1 MNAQLT
7 NGTVYWIQDIST
19 GQFLSQGDNWS
30 TRAVTKDVGG
40 LGFEATYISDGV
52 YTLKNIMWN
61 TVKSQ
66 SRGLGSDL
74 YVDNGTPAQFTLTA
88 SGDGYKVSLNGNYW
102 VNNGG
107 ENAYKEKPLG
117 TTTDAAAASV
127 WKFLTKTE
135 YDAAIQAYKD
145 GKAAAYAA
153 ALGYSVSTVS
163 ELEALISDAEE
174 FMSKDYTSSIK
185 NPTLGSNGDNWT
197 HGTVS
202 QRAEGWNVGNG
213 CAEFWN
219 GCGYCK
225 QTVSGLPNGLYK
237 VTFVGSYRPANKA
250 EALNL
255 VSEKTSSPAFVY
267 ANDAKVEFLH
277 WIDVPAQ
284 GNGRGDITVAN
295 GYQNS
300 LYTYVTDGTLT
311 LGIVADGFTDVPSWT
326 TFGQF
331 TLTQYYSVASYKLA
345 YNEAMTAA
353 TTASE
358 TLDGFTLY
366 ATQKSTLDGIIT
378 ANTLTGDDLSD
389 IDKLTEATI
398 NLNNAVLAVATEVA
412 KCQEYNSI
420 VSTIGGGTNI
430 DLTSFIVNP
439 SFESGLT
446 GWTNTGGMVTQGNT
460 SFGKTGNTYAEFWQ
474 PNGTKGLS
482 QTIGLLPSGC
492 YELTVDMK
500 ARGVSSAKVFAGSV
514 ETAVKIAD
522 EQNTYVVEFAVDDK
536 VDVNIGFEGVGTGAG
551 SSWLAL
557 DNFTLKY
564 VGGLPDVEAVTG
576 KMNADVAS
584 AQTEAVA
591 AYEASRTAANFNAAV
606 AAIAA
611 AQASKDAYV
620 AAASAI
626 EKANA
631 LKEAHNFA
639 SSAAITTFAEAI
651 DAISDAY
658 DDNSLTTDAANV
670 AGTTLGVALSGWR
683 GNPNGAAVKYLNDGF
698 SITDYIDNALYV
710 NTWSTEGENDG
721 SNFKAPFY
729 EYWTGDGS
737 SLAEHTWTGTL
748 TGLPNGLYSVSALVR
763 VRAKNE
769 IAATAATGITMNVNG
784 DGEGEY
790 AAVDVTEGE
799 QIGESQ
805 FQYATYTAKGLVKD
819 GNLTLNFN
827 VADGNNVSWLCFK
840 NVKYTKVR
848 DLTPEEAAIVPTA
861 IALKVGDDE
870 VTEPIALNATNNT
883 VTLTVDYTPVDATE
897 GVTWVSSDETVAT
910 VANGVVTGVTPG
922 TATITA
928 TSTLDEDVKASAIV
942 TVTYPESTVPV
953 SHEVVDGFTKYIYT
967 LGENIIKNG
976 SFEYAN
982 NFYGWTTGSGAAMSA
997 DNFNLITED
1006 DNHYITA
1013 KGHTGAGGANSIGT
1027 GWAIEAGKT
1036 YVFGYKVKSTSAG
1049 NSEFHVV
1056 SLTNTLG
1063 TETTKVSKTETAV
1076 GTDWTDVAYTFTNPA
1091 TDGYAYVQFR
1101 ARWLNSAVSFD
1112 NFYLAEADVEEI
1124 DLRADAEDYTA
1135 LSTAIGNAEAK
1146 TLGFDEGEYAPF
1158 NNIEAVNLLAAAK
1171 AINQEADNLATDVQ
1185 AATTALNNA
1194 TWTANAEEL
1203 NAVYDGTF
1211 AAAENNGAP
1220 AGWTMSNNTLGGD
1233 YHSRA
1238 FVGDD
1243 RVAEFNNTNS
1253 AFFLRFDGT
1262 NSSRGSMYYYGNTEG
1277 YTMPLDADTYYRVTV
1292 DFAGWGSTGKPLR
1305 LNVTGPQGFEAVGQ
1319 QYNTSVR
1326 ADNADNTPQKFNIFF
1341 KTAGAGNYVI
1351 NFQTPGADSNTH
1363 NVVISNVVLK
1373 KALENITIDED
1384 ETFEVASTTRYAN
1397 VTFNR
1402 TLVEGWNGLVLPFDM
1417 TVEDVA
1423 GTFSAEKVKNFTGI
1437 TYVEGNGVTLNFADF
1452 AAETVIPAGKPFLV
1466 KVGENPSASYEFNG
1480 VLLPTTGL
1488 QNITWTADGNDN
1500 IQYTMKGTYAAS
1512 TDLTDVNFAL
1522 INGNSFYYHT
1532 AGKNSSSAKAF
1543 RAYFEN
1549 ESTNPEGARVSFDF
1563 GDGET
1568 TGITELA
1575 QPKTAADGTYY
1586 DLQGRK
1592 VENFKQK
1599 GIYILNGRKVVK

>member
-1 MNAQLT
+1 MRKLKLLLTITALLFLGGISVNAQLT

-30 TRAVTKDVGG
+30 TRAVMKDVGG
-40 LGFEATYISDGV
+40 LGWEAVYISDGV
-52 YTLKNIMWN
+52 YKLQNIMWN
-61 TVKSQ
+61 TVRNQTK
-66 SRGLGSDL
+66 GLGSDL
-74 YVDNGTPAQFTLTA
+74 YVDNGSPAQFTLTA
-88 SGDGYKVSLNGNYW
+88 SGNGYKVSLNGNYW

-145 GKAAAYAA
+145 GKAASYAA

-163 ELEALISDAEE
+163 ELETLISDAEE

-202 QRAEGWNVGNG
+202 QRSEGWNVGNG

-284 GNGRGDITVAN
+284 ANGRGDITVAN

-311 LGIVADGFTDVPSWT
+311 LGIVADGYTDVPSWT

-398 NLNNAVLAVATEVA
+398 NLNNASLAVAAEVA
-412 KCQEYNSI
+412 NCKKYVSI
-420 VSTIGGGTNI
+420 VSTINGGTNV
-430 DLTSFIVNP
+430 DLTSFITNP
-439 SFESGLT
+439 SFENGLT
-446 GWTNTGGMVTQGNT
+446 GWTNTGNMVTQGNT
-460 SFGKTGNTYAEFWQ
+460 SFGKTGNNYVEFWQ

-482 QTIGLLPSGC
+482 QTISLLPSGL
-492 YELTVDMK
+492 YELTVDVK
-500 ARGVSSAKVFAGSV
+500 ARGVSSAKVFAGGN
-514 ETAVKIAD
+514 EKAVKIAD
-522 EQNTYVVEFAVDDK
+522 EQNTYVVDFAVDDK
-536 VDVNIGFEGVGTGAG
+536 VHATIGFEGVGTGAG

-576 KMNADVAS
+576 KMNATVAQ
-584 AQTEAVA
+584 AQTDAIANYNSEK
-591 AYEASRTAANFNAAV
+591 TAANYNAAV
-606 AAIAA
+606 NAIAA
-611 AQASKDAYV
+611 AQASKDAYTD
-620 AAASAI
+620 AATAI
-626 EKANA
+626 TAANA

-639 SSAAITTFAEAI
+639 SAAATTTFAEAI
-651 DAISDAY
+651 AAINNAY
-658 DDNSLTTDAANV
+658 TDNSLTTDAAAA
-670 AGTTLGVALSGWR
+670 AGTTLGTALSGWR

-698 SITDYIDNALYV
+698 SLNDYDQALYV
-710 NTWSTEGENDG
+710 NTWSTEGESDG
-721 SNFKAPFY
+721 SNFKVPFY
-729 EYWTGDGS
+729 EYWTADAN
-737 SLAEHTWTGTL
+737 SLAENTWTGTL
-748 TGLPNGLYSVSALVR
+748 TNLPNGLYSVSALVR

-769 IAATAATGITMNVNG
+769 IAATDATGITMDVNG
-784 DGEGEY
+784 NGEGEY

-910 VANGVVTGVTPG
+910 VVGGVVTGVAPG
-922 TATITA
+922 TTTIKA
-928 TSTLDEDVKASAIV
+928 TSTLDENVNATATV
-942 TVTYPESTVPV
+942 TVTYPET
-953 SHEVVDGFTKYIYT
+953 EVVASSYVNDGATRTVVT
-967 LGENIIKNG
+967 LGENLIKNG
-976 SFEYAN
+976 SFEYPN
-982 NFYGWTTGSGAAMSA
+982 GYYGWTDATNAAAQLNSTNFDIVTENDNKYLRSKNHGGSSAAS
-997 DNFNLITED
+997 
-1006 DNHYITA
+1006 
-1013 KGHTGAGGANSIGT
+1013 SIGT
-1027 GWAIEAGKT
+1027 AWPIENGKT
-1036 YVFGYKVKSTSAG
+1036 YIFGYRTKTAKSGGST
-1049 NSEFHVV
+1049 EFQKV

-1063 TETTKVSKTETAV
+1063 TETSVISTTQSLET
-1076 GTDWTDVAYTFTNPA
+1076 TWSEIKYEFTNSSN
-1091 TDGYAYVQFR
+1091 YAYVQFR
-1101 ARWLNSAVSFD
+1101 ARWLGENGQLSSFD
-1112 NFYLAEADVEEI
+1112 DFYLQEVTDESTQGNVDYATAAIPTANIGTGAFQYSQDAIDDANALVQGTATVEEVQNAYDALTTINEPSNGQLFNVILTYSGWTYDQKAITYLANARNDGGYYNIQYKEPANVNLAQAFTFTKVSGNNYKMSQI
-1124 DLRADAEDYTA
+1124 DADGNVRYISTGVPYGGNTGQIRTTTDASKALVVTVIPTATEGKWNLRNTEANQFIGSQDAGVFTVNSHIDFNIVETTKPSIEINTTAAGWGTVMLPFAQELPAEVKAYTCDATENDRLTLTEVNALEANKPYLIEGAWDETVTGDAQGTA
-1135 LSTAIGNAEAK
+1135 LTYTEGLFTGVYADQDAPVDSYVLQNKKEK
-1146 TLGFDEGEYAPF
+1146 LGFY
-1158 NNIEAVNLLAAAK
+1158 
-1171 AINQEADNLATDVQ
+1171 
-1185 AATTALNNA
+1185 
-1194 TWTANAEEL
+1194 
-1203 NAVYDGTF
+1203 
-1211 AAAENNGAP
+1211 
-1220 AGWTMSNNTLGGD
+1220 
-1233 YHSRA
+1233 
-1238 FVGDD
+1238 
-1243 RVAEFNNTNS
+1243 RVAEGKQPTVGSNHAYLTVEAAS
-1253 AFFLRFDGT
+1253 ARDAFFF
-1262 NSSRGSMYYYGNTEG
+1262 
-1277 YTMPLDADTYYRVTV
+1277 
-1292 DFAGWGSTGKPLR
+1292 
-1305 LNVTGPQGFEAVGQ
+1305 
-1319 QYNTSVR
+1319 
-1326 ADNADNTPQKFNIFF
+1326 
-1341 KTAGAGNYVI
+1341 
-1351 NFQTPGADSNTH
+1351 
-1363 NVVISNVVLK
+1363 
-1373 KALENITIDED
+1373 
-1384 ETFEVASTTRYAN
+1384 
-1397 VTFNR
+1397 
-1402 TLVEGWNGLVLPFDM
+1402 
-1417 TVEDVA
+1417 
-1423 GTFSAEKVKNFTGI
+1423 
-1437 TYVEGNGVTLNFADF
+1437 
-1452 AAETVIPAGKPFLV
+1452 
-1466 KVGENPSASYEFNG
+1466 GE
-1480 VLLPTTGL
+1480 
-1488 QNITWTADGNDN
+1488 
-1500 IQYTMKGTYAAS
+1500 
-1512 TDLTDVNFAL
+1512 
-1522 INGNSFYYHT
+1522 
-1532 AGKNSSSAKAF
+1532 
-1543 RAYFEN
+1543 
-1549 ESTNPEGARVSFDF
+1549 
-1563 GDGET
+1563 GET
-1568 TGITELA
+1568 TAISTLKALSEGTVEIYNLNGVKQSKLQKGTNIL
-1575 QPKTAADGTYY
+1575 KMSDGSI
-1586 DLQGRK
+1586 RK
-1592 VENFKQK
+1592 VM
-1599 GIYILNGRKVVK
+1599 VK

>member
-1 MNAQLT
+1 MRKLKLLLTITALLFLGGISVNAQLT
-7 NGTVYWIQDIST
+7 NGTVYWIQDTAT

-30 TRAVTKDVGG
+30 TRAVMKDVGG
-40 LGFEATYISDGV
+40 LGWEAVYISDGV
-52 YTLKNIMWN
+52 YKLQNIMWN
-61 TVKSQ
+61 TVRNQTK
-66 SRGLGSDL
+66 GLGSDL
-74 YVDNGTPAQFTLTA
+74 YVDNGSPAQFTLTA

-145 GKAAAYAA
+145 GKAASYAA

-163 ELEALISDAEE
+163 ELETLISDAEE

-202 QRAEGWNVGNG
+202 QRSEGWNVGNG

-284 GNGRGDITVAN
+284 GNGRGDITIAN

-300 LYTYVTDGTLT
+300 LYTYVTDGTLA
-311 LGIVADGFTDVPSWT
+311 LGIVADGYTDVPSWT

-331 TLTQYYSVASYKLA
+331 TLTQYYSVASFKKA

-353 TTASE
+353 TAASE

-460 SFGKTGNTYAEFWQ
+460 SFGKTGNNYAEFWQ

-639 SSAAITTFAEAI
+639 SAAAITTFAEAI

-721 SNFKAPFY
+721 SNFKSPFY

-769 IAATAATGITMNVNG
+769 TAATDATGITMDVNG
-784 DGEGEY
+784 GGEGDY
-790 AAVDVTEGE
+790 AAVDVTEGD

-805 FQYATYTAKGLVKD
+805 FQYDTYTAKGLVKD

-848 DLTPEEAAIVPTA
+848 DLTPEEEAIAPTA

-883 VTLTVDYTPVDATE
+883 VTLTVNYTPAEATE

-922 TATITA
+922 TAIITA
-928 TSTLDEDVKASAIV
+928 TSVFDEDIKASATV
-942 TVTYPESTVPV
+942 TVTYPESEVPATYYVNDGATRTV
-953 SHEVVDGFTKYIYT
+953 YT
-967 LGENIIKNG
+967 LGENLVKNG
-976 SFEYAN
+976 SFEYPN
-982 NFYGWTTGSGAAMSA
+982 PVYGWTTGTGSVNAMSTSNFNVPTTGAANGNQYLQA
-997 DNFNLITED
+997 
-1006 DNHYITA
+1006 
-1013 KGHTGAGGANSIGT
+1013 TGSMGGADAKSINT
-1027 GWAIEAGKT
+1027 SWPLEDGKT
-1036 YVFGYKVKSTSAG
+1036 YVFSYKIKANQQCTTDLQYIGTSLSNTKGSENG
-1049 NSEFHVV
+1049 NKKFD
-1056 SLTNTLG
+1056 TPAYG
-1063 TETTKVSKTETAV
+1063 TEWQTVT
-1076 GTDWTDVAYTFTNPA
+1076 YTFTN
-1091 TDGYAYVQFR
+1091 TDNYKWLVFN
-1101 ARWLNSAVSFD
+1101 ARWMANAQSFD
-1112 NFYLAEADVEEI
+1112 NVYLCEAAYTLEGNV
-1124 DLRADAEDYTA
+1124 DYATA
-1135 LSTAIGNAEAK
+1135 AIPTANIGTGA
-1146 TLGFDEGEYAPF
+1146 FQYS
-1158 NNIEAVNLLAAAK
+1158 
-1171 AINQEADNLATDVQ
+1171 Q
-1185 AATTALNNA
+1185 AAIDAANNLVQGTA
-1194 TWTANAEEL
+1194 
-1203 NAVYDGTF
+1203 
-1211 AAAENNGAP
+1211 
-1220 AGWTMSNNTLGGD
+1220 
-1233 YHSRA
+1233 
-1238 FVGDD
+1238 
-1243 RVAEFNNTNS
+1243 
-1253 AFFLRFDGT
+1253 
-1262 NSSRGSMYYYGNTEG
+1262 
-1277 YTMPLDADTYYRVTV
+1277 
-1292 DFAGWGSTGKPLR
+1292 
-1305 LNVTGPQGFEAVGQ
+1305 
-1319 QYNTSVR
+1319 
-1326 ADNADNTPQKFNIFF
+1326 
-1341 KTAGAGNYVI
+1341 
-1351 NFQTPGADSNTH
+1351 
-1363 NVVISNVVLK
+1363 
-1373 KALENITIDED
+1373 
-1384 ETFEVASTTRYAN
+1384 
-1397 VTFNR
+1397 
-1402 TLVEGWNGLVLPFDM
+1402 
-1417 TVEDVA
+1417 TVEDVQNAYDALTTINEPSNGQLFNVILTYSGWTYDQKAMTYLANGRNDA
-1423 GTFSAEKVKNFTGI
+1423 GNYNIQYKEAANKNLAQAFTFTKVSGNNYKMSQIDADGNVRYISTGVP
-1437 TYVEGNGVTLNFADF
+1437 YGGNTGQIRTTTDASKALVV
-1452 AAETVIPAGKPFLV
+1452 TVIPTATEGKWNLRNTEANQFIGSQDAGVFTVNSHIDFNIVETTKPSIEINTTAAGWGTVMLPFAQELPAEV
-1466 KVGENPSASYEFNG
+1466 KAYTCNATEDDRLTLTEVNALEANKPYLIEGAWDETVTGDAQGIALNYTEGLFTGVYADQDAPVGNY
-1480 VLLPTTGL
+1480 VL
-1488 QNITWTADGNDN
+1488 QNKKEKLGFYRVAEGKQPTVGSNHAYLTVP
-1500 IQYTMKGTYAAS
+1500 AS
-1512 TDLTDVNFAL
+1512 ARD
-1522 INGNSFYYHT
+1522 
-1532 AGKNSSSAKAF
+1532 AF
-1543 RAYFEN
+1543 F
-1549 ESTNPEGARVSFDF
+1549 F
-1563 GDGET
+1563 GEGET
-1568 TGITELA
+1568 TAISMLKALSEGTVEIYNLNGVKQSKLQKGTNIL
-1575 QPKTAADGTYY
+1575 KMSDGSI
-1586 DLQGRK
+1586 RK
-1592 VENFKQK
+1592 VM
-1599 GIYILNGRKVVK
+1599 VK

>member
-7 NGTVYWIQDIST
+7 NGTVYWIQDTAT

-30 TRAVTKDVGG
+30 TRAVLKDVGG

-52 YTLKNIMWN
+52 YTLKNIMLN
-61 TVKSQ
+61 TLYNQ

-88 SGDGYKVSLNGNYW
+88 SGGGYKVSLNGNYW

-145 GKAAAYAA
+145 GKAASYAA
-153 ALGYSVSTVS
+153 ALGYNTVSTVAD
-163 ELEALISDAEE
+163 LETLIGDTEE

-185 NPTLGSNGDNWT
+185 NPTLGTNGNNWT

-202 QRAEGWNVGNG
+202 QRGEGWNVGDG

-237 VTFVGSYRPANKA
+237 VTFVGSYRPANSG
-250 EALNL
+250 EANNL
-255 VSEKTSSPAFVY
+255 ASEKTSSPAFVY
-267 ANDAKVEFLH
+267 ANDAKKEFLH
-277 WIDVPAQ
+277 WIDVPAKA
-284 GNGRGDITVAN
+284 NGRSGITVAN
-295 GYQNS
+295 GYKDS
-300 LYTYVTDGTLT
+300 LYAYVTDGTLA
-311 LGIVADGFTDVPSWT
+311 LGVVADGWTGYGNSGSYSWT

-331 TLTQYYSVASYKLA
+331 TLTQYYSVASFKKA

-353 TTASE
+353 TAASE

-398 NLNNAVLAVATEVA
+398 NLNTATNAVATEVA

-474 PNGTKGLS
+474 PNDTKGLS

-639 SSAAITTFAEAI
+639 SAAAITTFAEAI

-748 TGLPNGLYSVSALVR
+748 TNLPNGLYSVSALVR

-769 IAATAATGITMNVNG
+769 IAATDATGITMDVNG

-848 DLTPEEAAIVPTA
+848 DLTPEEAAVVPTA
-861 IALKVGDDE
+861 LALYNGETE
-870 VTEPIALNATNNT
+870 VTEPIALNATNNS
-883 VTLTVDYTPVDATE
+883 VTLTVSYTPDNATE
-897 GVTWVSSDETVAT
+897 GVTWESLDENVAT
-910 VANGVVTGVTPG
+910 VVGGVVTGVAPG
-922 TATITA
+922 TTTIKA
-928 TSTLDEDVKASAIV
+928 TSTLDENVNATATV
-942 TVTYPESTVPV
+942 TVTYPET
-953 SHEVVDGFTKYIYT
+953 EVVASSYVNDGATRTIVT
-967 LGENIIKNG
+967 LGENLIKNG
-976 SFEYAN
+976 AFEYPN

-1006 DNHYITA
+1006 DNHYIKA

-1027 GWAIEAGKT
+1027 SWAIEAGKT

-1063 TETTKVSKTETAV
+1063 TETMKVSKTETAV

-1112 NFYLAEADVEEI
+1112 DFYLQEVTDESTEGNVDYATAAIPTANIGTGAFQYSQDAIDDANALVQGIATVEEVQNAYDALTTI
-1124 DLRADAEDYTA
+1124 NEPSNSQLFNVILTYGGWTYDQKAMTYLAGDRADHGGYN
-1135 LSTAIGNAEAK
+1135 IKYKEAAN
-1146 TLGFDEGEYAPF
+1146 T
-1158 NNIEAVNLLAAAK
+1158 
-1171 AINQEADNLATDVQ
+1171 NLAQAFTFTKVSGNNYKMSQIDADGNVRYICTVTGGGYANNNTSGIRTTTDASKALTVTVIPTATEGKWNLRNTEANNYIGSQ
-1185 AATTALNNA
+1185 DAGVYTVNSHIDFNIVETSKPSIDINTTA
-1194 TWTANAEEL
+1194 
-1203 NAVYDGTF
+1203 
-1211 AAAENNGAP
+1211 
-1220 AGWTMSNNTLGGD
+1220 
-1233 YHSRA
+1233 
-1238 FVGDD
+1238 
-1243 RVAEFNNTNS
+1243 
-1253 AFFLRFDGT
+1253 
-1262 NSSRGSMYYYGNTEG
+1262 
-1277 YTMPLDADTYYRVTV
+1277 
-1292 DFAGWGSTGKPLR
+1292 AGWGTVILPFAVASLPEGVKAYTCAATEGNKLTLDEVDALEANKPYLIEGAW
-1305 LNVTGPQGFEAVGQ
+1305 NETVTGDAQGIALTYTEGLFTGVYADQNAPVG
-1319 QYNTSVR
+1319 S
-1326 ADNADNTPQKFNIFF
+1326 
-1341 KTAGAGNYVI
+1341 YVLQ
-1351 NFQTPGADSNTH
+1351 NKNEKLGFYKVAEGKQPTVGSNH
-1363 NVVISNVVLK
+1363 AYL
-1373 KALENITIDED
+1373 
-1384 ETFEVASTTRYAN
+1384 
-1397 VTFNR
+1397 
-1402 TLVEGWNGLVLPFDM
+1402 
-1417 TVEDVA
+1417 TVE
-1423 GTFSAEKVKNFTGI
+1423 
-1437 TYVEGNGVTLNFADF
+1437 
-1452 AAETVIPAGKPFLV
+1452 
-1466 KVGENPSASYEFNG
+1466 
-1480 VLLPTTGL
+1480 
-1488 QNITWTADGNDN
+1488 
-1500 IQYTMKGTYAAS
+1500 AAS
-1512 TDLTDVNFAL
+1512 ARD
-1522 INGNSFYYHT
+1522 
-1532 AGKNSSSAKAF
+1532 AF
-1543 RAYFEN
+1543 F
-1549 ESTNPEGARVSFDF
+1549 F
-1563 GDGET
+1563 GEGET
-1568 TGITELA
+1568 TAISMLKALSEGTVEIYNLNGVKQSKLQKGTNIL
-1575 QPKTAADGTYY
+1575 KMSDGSI
-1586 DLQGRK
+1586 RK
-1592 VENFKQK
+1592 VM
-1599 GIYILNGRKVVK
+1599 VK